1 MQIIEEIRDRDWQK
15 AGLVAL
21 SMLLIAVLV
30 FAVAQTREL
39 KSANARVD
47 AMVQKAF
54 YETCEL
60 TEGMAVNFR
69 KLLVAGEKGQMQALL
84 NETALQTQGAMSD
97 LALLPLHQDTVSATL
112 KFINQAGDFA
122 RALSVKLGNGGEISA
137 EDHRNLETL
146 S

>member
-1 MQIIEEIRDRDWQK
+1 MQIIGDIKDRDWEK

-69 KLLVAGEKGQMQALL
+69 KLLVAGEKGRMQALL
-84 NETALQTQGAMSD
+84 NETA
-97 LALLPLHQDTVSATL
+97 
-112 KFINQAGDFA
+112 
-122 RALSVKLGNGGEISA
+122 
-137 EDHRNLETL
+137 
-146 S
+146 